1 MDRGKKQN
9 INGISGM
16 GDKGREKQGLGG
28 NKTATALMINHREE
42 GQGEQRA
49 QRTRGLQRE
58 SRERSEHG
66 SAGKR
71 RVFWVAL
78 SE

>member
-1 MDRGKKQN
+1 MYRGKKQN
-9 INGISGM
+9 INGIAGM
-16 GDKGREKQGLGG
+16 GDKGREKPGLGG
-28 NKTATALMINHREE
+28 NKTATALMIDHREE
-42 GQGEQRA
+42 SAAHTGSAGGEQRA
-49 QRTRGLQRE
+49 QRARTR
-58 SRERSEHG
+58 